1 MAEQTDT
8 SKKTPSKPAKGKT
21 ADAKSRAARQSHTAR
36 NRFLILL
43 FLFVSVLAASG
54 YLLTQ
59 LAVMQGRLDDLAGE
73 NAGLS
78 ETLTAQTAT
87 IESMQTQIAEPA
99 EPAQMDMTPLR
110 EMEQRLRQE
119 TDSLQRQLGE
129 VSASQRNSQA
139 QPELGWKIR
148 EAEYLLNLANLK
160 LQLEADVAG
169 AIVLFESA
177 DRALADARRDGVLHI
192 RQTIAEEI
200 AQLRALEQPDR
211 EGVYFRL
218 ESLAGEI
225 AQLDLPRSL
234 RESGAGGGDA
244 NSETA
249 ADAGF
254 IASGLEFLGNV
265 FVWRRWDERPE
276 FELVAGQEEYIRE
289 SIRLQI
295 EQAQLALLMRDAAL
309 YRASLE
315 AGLEQLQSYTGAGG
329 GSAAGLAAE
338 FGELLLIDI
347 APELP
352 VLNRSLNQVG
362 EFLAG
367 EPQ

>member
-8 SKKTPSKPAKGKT
+8 PKKTQPKPAKGKT
-21 ADAKSRAARQSHTAR
+21 AESNNRTARQSHPAR

-43 FLFVSVLAASG
+43 FLFVAVLAASA
-54 YLLTQ
+54 YLLMQ
-59 LAVMQGRLDDLAGE
+59 LAVMQGRLDEVAVE
-73 NAGLS
+73 NTGLS
-78 ETLTAQTAT
+78 ETVAAQTAT
-87 IESMQTQIAEPA
+87 IESMQAQITQPA

-129 VSASQRNSQA
+129 VSAAQRNQQV
-139 QPELGWKIR
+139 QPDLGWKIR

-177 DRALADARRDGVLHI
+177 DRALVEAQRDGALYI

-200 AQLRALEQPDR
+200 AQLRALEPLDR

-225 AQLDLPRSL
+225 TRLDLLLSL
-234 RESGAGGGDA
+234 RESIASGGNAETD
-244 NSETA
+244 TA
-249 ADAGF
+249 ADSGF

-295 EQAQLALLMRDAAL
+295 EQAQLALLMRDAAM
-309 YRASLE
+309 YRASLQ
-315 AGLEQLQSYTGAGG
+315 AGLDQLQSYTGAGG

-352 VLNRSLNQVG
+352 VLNQSLNQVG

>member
-1 MAEQTDT
+1 MAEQTET
-8 SKKTPSKPAKGKT
+8 PKKTRTEPAKGRSS
-21 ADAKSRAARQSHTAR
+21 DAKSRAARQSQTAR

-54 YLLTQ
+54 YLLMQ
-59 LAVMQGRLDDLAGE
+59 LAVMQGRQDELAGE

-78 ETLTAQTAT
+78 ETIAAQTAT

-99 EPAQMDMTPLR
+99 EPAPMDMTPLR

-119 TDSLQRQLGE
+119 TDALQRQLGE
-129 VSASQRNSQA
+129 VSAAQRNLQV

-160 LQLEADVAG
+160 LQLENDVDG

-177 DRALADARRDGVLHI
+177 DRALAEAQRDGVLYI

-200 AQLRALEQPDR
+200 AQLRALEPLDR

-218 ESLAGEI
+218 ESLAGAI
-225 AQLDLPRSL
+225 AQLDMLQSL
-234 RESGAGGGDA
+234 RESIAAGRD
-244 NSETA
+244 SETESV
-249 ADAGF
+249 ADGGF
-254 IASGLEFLGNV
+254 IAAGLEFLGDV

-276 FELVAGQEEYIRE
+276 FELVAGQEEFVRE

-295 EQAQLALLMRDAAL
+295 EQAQLALLMRDEAMF
-309 YRASLE
+309 RASLQ
-315 AGLEQLQSYTGAGG
+315 AGLERLLSYAGAGG
-329 GSAAGLAAE
+329 GSAAGLAGE
-338 FGELLLIDI
+338 FNELLLINI
-347 APELP
+347 APQLP
-352 VLNRSLNQVG
+352 VLNQSLNQVG

-367 EPQ
+367 DPQ

>member
-1 MAEQTDT
+1 MAEQADT
-8 SKKTPSKPAKGKT
+8 SKKTRPEPAKGRA
-21 ADAKSRAARQSHTAR
+21 ADAKSRKARQSQTAR

-59 LAVMQGRLDDLAGE
+59 LAVMQGRLEDLAGE

-78 ETLTAQTAT
+78 ETIVVQTTT
-87 IESMQTQIAEPA
+87 IESMQAQIAEPPD
-99 EPAQMDMTPLR
+99 PAPIDMTPLR

-119 TDSLQRQLGE
+119 TDSLQQQLGE
-129 VSASQRNSQA
+129 VSAAQRNLQT

-148 EAEYLLNLANLK
+148 EASYLLNLANRK

-169 AIVLFESA
+169 AIVLFENA
-177 DRALADARRDGVLHI
+177 DQALAQAQRDDLLYI

-200 AQLRALEQPDR
+200 AQLRTLEPPDR

-218 ESLAGEI
+218 ESLEGEI
-225 AQLDLPRSL
+225 AQLNLLRSL
-234 RESGAGGGDA
+234 RESVAAGGAGDLQTAGD
-244 NSETA
+244 SGFMA
-249 ADAGF
+249 A
-254 IASGLEFLGNV
+254 GLELLGNV
-265 FVWRRWDERPE
+265 FVWRRWEERPE
-276 FELVAGQEEYIRE
+276 FEFVAGQEEYLRE

-295 EQAQLALLMRDAAL
+295 EQAQLALLMRDSAM
-309 YRASLE
+309 YRASLQ
-315 AGLEQLQSYTGAGG
+315 AGLDQMERYTGAD
-329 GSAAGLAAE
+329 AGTAGDLASR
-338 FGELLLIDI
+338 FNELLSIEI

-352 VLNRSLNQVG
+352 VLNQSLNLIG

-367 EPQ
+367 EPR

>member
-8 SKKTPSKPAKGKT
+8 SKKSPPNPAKGKT
-21 ADAKSRAARQSHTAR
+21 ADTKSGAARQSHPAR

-43 FLFVSVLAASG
+43 FLFVAVLAASV

-59 LAVMQGRLDDLAGE
+59 LAAMQGQFDALADDNSA
-73 NAGLS
+73 LS
-78 ETLTAQTAT
+78 ETIAAQAAT
-87 IESMQTQIAEPA
+87 IESMQAQFAEPA
-99 EPAQMDMTPLR
+99 EPARMDMTPLR
-110 EMEQRLRQE
+110 EMEQRLRRE

-129 VSASQRNSQA
+129 VSASQRNLQA

-148 EAEYLLNLANLK
+148 EAEYLLNLASLK
-160 LQLEADVAG
+160 LRLEADFAG

-177 DRALADARRDGVLHI
+177 DRALVDARRDGALYI
-192 RQTIAEEI
+192 RQTIAGEI

-218 ESLAGEI
+218 ENLAGEI
-225 AQLDLPRSL
+225 ARLDLPRGL
-234 RESGAGGGDA
+234 RDSTATGGDTI
-244 NSETA
+244 SETA

-254 IASGLEFLGNV
+254 ISSGLEFLGNV

-276 FELVAGQEEYIRE
+276 FEFVAGQEEYIRE
-289 SIRLQI
+289 SIRLRV
-295 EQAQLALLMRDAAL
+295 EQAQLALLMRDTAL

-315 AGLEQLQSYTGAGG
+315 AGLEQLQSYTGAGSG
-329 GSAAGLAAE
+329 GAAGLAAE
-338 FGELLLIDI
+338 FSELLLVDI
-347 APELP
+347 APEPP
-352 VLNRSLNQVG
+352 VLNQSLNQVG

>member
-8 SKKTPSKPAKGKT
+8 SKKTQPAPAKGKT
-21 ADAKSRAARQSHTAR
+21 ADTKSRAARQSHPAR

-43 FLFVSVLAASG
+43 FLFFAVLAASA
-54 YLLTQ
+54 YLLIQ
-59 LAVMQGRLDDLAGE
+59 LAAMQGRMNEIAGE
-73 NAGLS
+73 NTALS
-78 ETLTAQTAT
+78 ETMAAQTAT
-87 IESMQTQIAEPA
+87 IESMRARIAEPA

-110 EMEQRLRQE
+110 EMEQRLRRE
-119 TDSLQRQLGE
+119 TDSLQRQIGE
-129 VSASQRNSQA
+129 VSAAQRNSQA

-177 DRALADARRDGVLHI
+177 DSALADARRDGVLYI

-218 ESLAGEI
+218 EGLAGEI
-225 AQLDLPRSL
+225 AQLDLLLSL
-234 RESGAGGGDA
+234 RESIATGGDTDA
-244 NSETA
+244 ETA

-254 IASGLEFLGNV
+254 IASGLAFLGNV
-265 FVWRRWDERPE
+265 FVWRRWDERPQ
-276 FELVAGQEEYIRE
+276 FELAAGQEEYIRE
-289 SIRLQI
+289 SIRLRI

-309 YRASLE
+309 FRASLQ
-315 AGLEQLQSYTGAGG
+315 AGLEQLQSYTGGG

-338 FGELLLIDI
+338 FSELLLIDI

-352 VLNRSLNQVG
+352 VLNQSLNQVG

>member
-1 MAEQTDT
+1 MAEQAVT
-8 SKKTPSKPAKGKT
+8 SKKTQPKPAKGKPT
-21 ADAKSRAARQSHTAR
+21 ETKSRTARQSHTAR

-43 FLFVSVLAASG
+43 FLFVAVLFASA
-54 YLLTQ
+54 YLLMQ
-59 LAVMQGRLDDLAGE
+59 LTAMQGRLDELAGE
-73 NAGLS
+73 NTGLS
-78 ETLTAQTAT
+78 ETVAAQTAT
-87 IESMQTQIAEPA
+87 IELMQAQIAEPTA
-99 EPAQMDMTPLR
+99 PAPMDMTPLR

-129 VSASQRNSQA
+129 VSAAQRNRQA

-177 DRALADARRDGVLHI
+177 DRALAEAQRDGALYI

-200 AQLRALEQPDR
+200 AQLRALEPPDR

-225 AQLDLPRSL
+225 ARLDLLLSL
-234 RESGAGGGDA
+234 RESIATAGGA
-244 NSETA
+244 ESATA
-249 ADAGF
+249 ADSGF
-254 IASGLEFLGNV
+254 LAAGLEFLGNV

-276 FELVAGQEEYIRE
+276 FELVAGQEEYVRE

-295 EQAQLALLMRDAAL
+295 EQAQLALLMRDAAM
-309 YRASLE
+309 YRASLQ
-315 AGLEQLQSYTGAGG
+315 AGLNQLQSYTGAGS
-329 GSAAGLAAE
+329 GSAADLAAE
-338 FGELLLIDI
+338 FSELLLIEI

-352 VLNRSLNQVG
+352 VLNQSLNQVG

>member
-8 SKKTPSKPAKGKT
+8 SKKTQPKPPKGKT
-21 ADAKSRAARQSHTAR
+21 ADTKSRTARQSHTAR

-43 FLFVSVLAASG
+43 FLFVAVLAASA
-54 YLLTQ
+54 YLLMQ
-59 LAVMQGRLDDLAGE
+59 LAAMQGLLDELAGE
-73 NAGLS
+73 NTRLS
-78 ETLTAQTAT
+78 ETVAAQMTT

-99 EPAQMDMTPLR
+99 EPAQVDMSPLR

-129 VSASQRNSQA
+129 VSAAQRNLQA

-148 EAEYLLNLANLK
+148 EAEYLLNLASLK

-177 DRALADARRDGVLHI
+177 DRALADAGRDGVLYI

-211 EGVYFRL
+211 EGIYFRL

-225 AQLDLPRSL
+225 AQLDLLLSL
-234 RESGAGGGDA
+234 RESIATGADTGA
-244 NSETA
+244 ETA

-295 EQAQLALLMRDAAL
+295 EQAQLALLMRDTAL
-309 YRASLE
+309 YRASLQ

-338 FGELLLIDI
+338 FSELLLIDI

-352 VLNRSLNQVG
+352 VLNQSLNQVG